1 YVVGLV
7 AGGNGQP
14 RILRAESGVR
24 ICVPLHGG
32 AFAVAADFLRP
43 SGTADRILYIFLAL
57 GVVVFHSNFFAVIHD
72 RSSAKSQVEG
82 AHQLRDGIVVFAV
95 TIAVVRANL
104 VVVADYENRPS
115 AGRINLR
122 NLAAKLG
129 RRKLVDR
136 GKHEIHR
143 HLTRVFVGAV
153 VLLELIDVRRPG
165 FAD

>member
-1 YVVGLV
+1 GE
-7 AGGNGQP
+7 P
-14 RILRAESGVR
+14 WFLRAESGVR
-24 ICVPLHGG
+24 VSVPLHGG

-43 SGTADRILYIFLAL
+43 SGAADRILHIFLAL
-57 GVVVFHSNFFAVIHD
+57 GVVVFHSNFFAVIHN

-82 AHQLRDGIVVFAV
+82 AHQLRDGIVVLAV
-95 TIAVVRANL
+95 PIAVVGADF

-136 GKHEIHR
+136 G
-143 HLTRVFVGAV
+143 
-153 VLLELIDVRRPG
+153 
-165 FAD
+165 